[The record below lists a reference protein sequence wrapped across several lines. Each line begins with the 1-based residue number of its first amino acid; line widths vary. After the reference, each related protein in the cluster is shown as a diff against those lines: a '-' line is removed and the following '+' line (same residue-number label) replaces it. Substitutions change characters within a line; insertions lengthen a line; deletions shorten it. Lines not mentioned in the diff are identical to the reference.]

1 MSKINK
7 PPKKIALI
15 NSKVDQKTNTETS
28 ALGRKRDQS
37 LDTKIIEAA
46 LDVLAEAGFD
56 NMTMDMVAARAKSGK
71 ATVYR
76 RWTSKAELVRDALIQ
91 MSQNSV
97 ELELL
102 PDNGNLKDDLL
113 AVVKPYSI
121 ERGERKLQVLA
132 GLGSFFSAHKD
143 AADEALKG
151 IFEPLHA
158 INRALMQKAV
168 ERNEIPE
175 QADIESACRVI
186 TSMNYYSSLGERKRF
201 TQNDYAELLDKIILP
216 ALKNPPR
223 PD

>member
-1 MSKINK
+1 MSQ
-7 PPKKIALI
+7 KKIAANKKLSI
-15 NSKVDQKTNTETS
+15 SAESVKDKVAETT

-37 LDTKIIEAA
+37 LDMKIIDAA

-91 MSQNSV
+91 MSVNSV
-97 ELELL
+97 ELKQL
-102 PDNGNLKDDLL
+102 PDKGNLRDDLL

-121 ERGERKLQVLA
+121 AHGERKLLVLA
-132 GLGSFFSAHKD
+132 GLGSFFAAHKET
-143 AADEALKG
+143 ADEALKG
-151 IFEPLHA
+151 IFEPWCE
-158 INRALMQKAV
+158 INRALMRKAV
-168 ERNEIPE
+168 EREEISE
-175 QADIESACRVI
+175 DADIEQACKVI
-186 TSMNYYSSLGERKRF
+186 TSTNYYYSMAERKRF
-201 TQNDYAELLDKIILP
+201 GQKDYAELLDKIILP